1 MPSKRAGLHDEC
13 ARPVL
18 FVFSVTAV
26 KDTTLIDSTASS
38 RFFDRPF
45 RAFWQN
51 PDRVVV
57 TVVGIIIA
65 YLSLSPTLML
75 FYGSFRTKALGV
87 KGNFTLEHYI
97 NAYSDPL
104 TYELFFNSFVF
115 ASGSAILATVLAA
128 TLAWISIRTNA
139 PFRRVF
145 ELTAIVP
152 NIFPPV
158 MLAVAWTVLLSP
170 RTGLIN
176 RFLMDIFGLAEAPF
190 DIYSLEGM
198 IFVEALITTPLAFL
212 LISAAL
218 YSMDPALEES
228 ARVAGSTNIQVA
240 RRITFPIVR
249 PALLAAGMLNF
260 VRAIESFDTPAIIA
274 LPARIEVFTTKL
286 YREAIGAFPPN
297 QNLAAAYAVSLLI
310 ITMLFVYFYRRLT
323 ARAERYVTVS
333 GRGYR
338 PTIIDLGKWRYAAS
352 GVAGLILILI
362 VVLPFSVLIYVSFVS
377 YVHVPGPRTWELLTL
392 DNYRSN
398 LTDDR
403 TYRALMNSLLL
414 AVGGATLC
422 MLLAAVTAWV
432 TTKSKSAGRGVI
444 EALTFIPWAF
454 PGTAL
459 AIGLLWTYVYMPLPI
474 YGTLWILLIAYITR
488 FLPYGLRTMT
498 STIVQ
503 LHDDLPQASMACGAN
518 FLTTFRRIM
527 LPLLRPGFIAGW
539 IILATIYLREFSTS
553 VFLYSPGA
561 EPLGPLLYHFYIDGN
576 LGPMCS
582 LALIVSVICIF
593 LILIARKV
601 GKVGGAIE
609 GH

>member
-1 MPSKRAGLHDEC
+1 VRKAGPLC
-13 ARPVL
+13 V
-18 FVFSVTAV
+18 SVTAV
-26 KDTTLIDSTASS
+26 KDTTLTDSTASS
-38 RFFDRPF
+38 RLFDRPF

-104 TYELFFNSFVF
+104 TYELFLNSFVF

-190 DIYSLEGM
+190 NIYSLEGM

-338 PTIIDLGKWRYAAS
+338 PTIIDLGNWRYAAS

>member
-1 MPSKRAGLHDEC
+1 
-13 ARPVL
+13 
-18 FVFSVTAV
+18 
-26 KDTTLIDSTASS
+26 
-38 RFFDRPF
+38 
-45 RAFWQN
+45 
-51 PDRVVV
+51 
-57 TVVGIIIA
+57 
-65 YLSLSPTLML
+65 ML

-176 RFLMDIFGLAEAPF
+176 RFLMDIFGLAEAPLN
-190 DIYSLEGM
+190 IYSLEGM

-459 AIGLLWTYVYMPLPI
+459 AIGLLWTYVYIPLPI

-582 LALIVSVICIF
+582 LALIVSVICIA
-593 LILIARKV
+593 LILIARKIGKRSEERRV
-601 GKVGGAIE
+601 GKE
-609 GH
+609 CRSRWSPYH

>member
-1 MPSKRAGLHDEC
+1 VRKAGPLC
-13 ARPVL
+13 V
-18 FVFSVTAV
+18 SVTAV
-26 KDTTLIDSTASS
+26 KDTTLTDSTASS
-38 RFFDRPF
+38 RLFDRPF

-190 DIYSLEGM
+190 NIYSLEGM

-338 PTIIDLGKWRYAAS
+338 PTIIDLGNWRYAAS